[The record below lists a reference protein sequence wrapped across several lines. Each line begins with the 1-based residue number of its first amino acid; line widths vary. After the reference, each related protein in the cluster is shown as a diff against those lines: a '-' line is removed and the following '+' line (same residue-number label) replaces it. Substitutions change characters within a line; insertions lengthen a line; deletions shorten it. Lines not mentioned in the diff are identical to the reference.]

1 MSSVTDATTA
11 AAAAPA
17 NTSSSSSSSAVANT
31 LSASDFLQILVAEFQ
46 NQDPTSPTD
55 PTQYASQMVEFSN
68 LGQLQSINQDLQGEQ
83 TPQTSLM
90 QAASAY
96 IGRQVV
102 ASGNTIGVQN
112 GTATSI
118 EFAPSSTDTYTA
130 DVYNSSGQQVDSVSL
145 GQLTGGSLQNF
156 TWSPSS
162 SQPAGLYSVQIV
174 NSSNVAQSGLLEQ
187 GTVNSVAMGSNG
199 TVSLNIGNLVIP
211 ETQVASVA
219 QPTAN

>member
-1 MSSVTDATTA
+1 MSSLTDATTA
-11 AAAAPA
+11 AAAPST
-17 NTSSSSSSSAVANT
+17 TSSSSSGVANT

-112 GTATSI
+112 GKATSI
-118 EFAPSSTDTYTA
+118 EFAPTATDTYTA
-130 DVYNSSGQQVDSVSL
+130 NVYNSSGQQVDSVSL
-145 GQLTGGSLQNF
+145 GQLGSGSLQNF

-174 NSSNVAQSGLLEQ
+174 NSNNVALNGLLEQ

>member
-1 MSSVTDATTA
+1 MSSIVPATTA
-11 AAAAPA
+11 AAATT
-17 NTSSSSSSSAVANT
+17 NTSASLPASET
-31 LSASDFLQILVAEFQ
+31 LNASDFLQILVAEFQ

-90 QAASAY
+90 QAASAF

-118 EFAPSSTDTYTA
+118 EYAPTTTD
-130 DVYNSSGQQVDSVSL
+130 N
-145 GQLTGGSLQNF
+145 
-156 TWSPSS
+156 
-162 SQPAGLYSVQIV
+162 
-174 NSSNVAQSGLLEQ
+174 
-187 GTVNSVAMGSNG
+187 
-199 TVSLNIGNLVIP
+199 
-211 ETQVASVA
+211 
-219 QPTAN
+219 

>member
-1 MSSVTDATTA
+1 MSSVTNPATA
-11 AAAAPA
+11 AAAPST
-17 NTSSSSSSSAVANT
+17 TSSSSSGVANT

-83 TPQTSLM
+83 TPQTNLM
-90 QAASAY
+90 QAASAF

-102 ASGNTIGVQN
+102 ASGNTIGVEN
-112 GTATSI
+112 GSATSI
-118 EFAPSSTDTYTA
+118 AFAPTTTDSYTA
-130 DVYNSSGQQVDSVSL
+130 NVYNSSGQQVDSVSL
-145 GQLTGGSLQNF
+145 GQLSEGSLQNF
-156 TWSPSS
+156 NWSPSS

-174 NSSNVAQSGLLEQ
+174 NSSNVALSGLLEQ

>member
-1 MSSVTDATTA
+1 MSSILDSTV
-11 AAAAPA
+11 AAAAPT
-17 NTSSSSSSSAVANT
+17 NTNSASSSVPNT
-31 LSASDFLQILVAEFQ
+31 LNASDFLQILVAEFQ

-90 QAASAY
+90 QAASAF

-102 ASGNTIGVQN
+102 ASGNTVGVQN

-118 EFAPSSTDTYTA
+118 EYAPTTTDNYTA
-130 DVYNSSGQQVDSVSL
+130 NVYNASGQQVDTVSL
-145 GQLTGGSLQNF
+145 GQLNAGSLQNF
-156 TWSPSS
+156 TWKPSS

-174 NSSNVAQSGLLEQ
+174 NSKNVAVSGLLEQ
-187 GTVNSVAMGSNG
+187 GTVSSVAMASDGS
-199 TVSLNIGNLVIP
+199 VSLNIGNLVIP

-219 QPTAN
+219 QPTSN

>member
-1 MSSVTDATTA
+1 MSSVTTPATAATA
-11 AAAAPA
+11 AA
-17 NTSSSSSSSAVANT
+17 NSSSTSSASGVANT

>member
-1 MSSVTDATTA
+1 MSTVTDAVASTTS
-11 AAAAPA
+11 P
-17 NTSSSSSSSAVANT
+17 TSTNSSATTPDT
-31 LSASDFLQILVAEFQ
+31 LTASDFLQILVAEFQ

-68 LGQLQSINQDLQGEQ
+68 LGQLQSINQDLQSSE

-90 QAASAY
+90 QAASSY

-102 ASGNTIGVQN
+102 AAGNSIGVQN

-118 EFAPSSTDTYTA
+118 EYAPTSTDDYTA
-130 DVYNSSGQQVDSVSL
+130 NVYNASGQQVDSVSL
-145 GQLTGGSLQNF
+145 GQINGGTLQNF

-162 SQPAGLYSVQIV
+162 SQPAGVYTVQIV
-174 NSSNVAQSGLLEQ
+174 NSKNVALSGLLEQ
-187 GTVNSVAMGSNG
+187 GTVSSVAMASNG
-199 TVSLNIGNLVIP
+199 GVSLNIGNLVIP

-219 QPTAN
+219 QPTSN

>member
-1 MSSVTDATTA
+1 MSSVTNPATA
-11 AAAAPA
+11 AAAPST
-17 NTSSSSSSSAVANT
+17 TSSSSSGVANT

-83 TPQTSLM
+83 TPQTNLM
-90 QAASAY
+90 QAASAF

-102 ASGNTIGVQN
+102 ASGNTIGVEN
-112 GTATSI
+112 GSATSI
-118 EFAPSSTDTYTA
+118 AFAPTTTDSYTA
-130 DVYNSSGQQVDSVSL
+130 NVYNSSGQQVDSVSL
-145 GQLTGGSLQNF
+145 GQLSEGSLQNF
-156 TWSPSS
+156 NWSPPS

-174 NSSNVAQSGLLEQ
+174 NSSNVALSGLLEQ